1 MNKYILLLG
10 FCCFSA
16 SASATNV
23 VIKYNDI
30 EQDNKTGFFDRNSRI
45 STASNPGETVGEA
58 RRYAFEYAAK
68 IIESQVYS
76 EADIIISANYAPA
89 GSFTASTQ
97 TNLYT
102 HTETYNYDDFGILK
116 DGVKYNPLIRR
127 MLQNDTRDQQKHY
140 SDGYMQFNYKGANYE
155 IANAESENAGFVNL
169 VLHEMV
175 HALGFNNSNCYTLTC
190 ESDSPSQSSM
200 NIYVDAPYD
209 SPWDEMTLTDKQTAV
224 IEGDKVFYNGG
235 AALQEYISLNLGT
248 GYGEHG
254 IMLHSEPT
262 SSGDI
267 SSQSLGHISANVDSV
282 ELMKSRVGN
291 TLSIGAAAY
300 YLCDIGWCR
309 NTGFVTDFK
318 LENNFPDKI
327 LPSEPT
333 NLGYTV
339 SNPNDHALENVF
351 LTVNVYDANL
361 VNADKLSSNCSMTET
376 VISCDIGNLEA
387 FGEYAVDIP
396 FVAEDGKYKVLSNV
410 YSNSYLV
417 DIDGSNNVH
426 ATVITVGELPFPD
439 VTIVS
444 EFTFEEESQVSIKP
458 TFEASSALSF
468 NWQVTS
474 YDGTSFELSENSET
488 GEATFTAP
496 SIDEDKTL
504 TLKLIATFDDR
515 TEEFEV
521 TVYITAKSDST
532 DTNTGTDTG
541 SGANNNSGTENGST
555 SNNNNQTISPDS
567 NDESSGGSFNLF
579 FLLIIFS
586 ALVNKHVRISKS

>member
-1 MNKYILLLG
+1 MNKYLLLLG

-16 SASATNV
+16 SASATNI
-23 VIKYNDI
+23 VIKYNET
-30 EQDNKTGFFDRNSRI
+30 EQDNKTGFFDRAVRI
-45 STASNPGETVGEA
+45 PTTSNPGETVGEA

-76 EADIIISANYAPA
+76 EADIILSANYASA
-89 GSFTASTQ
+89 GSFTATTQ

-102 HTETYNYDDFGILK
+102 HTETYNYDEFGILK
-116 DGVKYNPLIRR
+116 AGVKYNHLIRR
-127 MLQNDTRDQQKHY
+127 MLQNDTSAQQKNY
-140 SDGYMQFNYKGANYE
+140 FDGYMQFNYKGSNYE
-155 IANAESENAGFVNL
+155 IANVQSENAGFVNL

-175 HALGFNNSNCYTLTC
+175 HALGFNNSNCYTSTC
-190 ESDSPSQSSM
+190 ESDWLSQSSM
-200 NIYVDAPYD
+200 NIYVDVPYD
-209 SPWDEMTLTDKQTAV
+209 SPWNDMALSDKQTAV
-224 IEGDKVFYNGG
+224 VEGDKVFYDGG
-235 AALQEYISLNLGT
+235 AALQEYILLNLNS

-267 SSQSLGHISANVDSV
+267 SSQSLGHISANVDSI

-318 LENNFPDKI
+318 LESDFPEKFT
-327 LPSEPT
+327 PSEPA
-333 NLGYTV
+333 NLGYTIL
-339 SNPNDHALENVF
+339 NPNEHVLENVF
-351 LTVNVYDANL
+351 LNVNVNDADL
-361 VNADKLSSNCSMTET
+361 VDTTNLSSNCSMNGSI
-376 VISCDIGNLEA
+376 ISCDIGNLES
-387 FGEYAVDIP
+387 FGEYTVDIP
-396 FVAEDGKYKVLSNV
+396 FVAEQGKYKILSNV

-426 ATVITVGELPFPD
+426 AAVITVGEIPFLD
-439 VTIVS
+439 VTIEN
-444 EFTFEEESQVSIKP
+444 EFQVNIKP
-458 TFEASSALSF
+458 TFEANSALSF
-468 NWQVTS
+468 DWKVIS

-488 GEATFTAP
+488 GEVIFTAP
-496 SIDEDKTL
+496 SIDEDKAL
-504 TLKLIATFDDR
+504 TLKLIATFDNR

-521 TVYITAKSDST
+521 TVNVTVKSDST

-541 SGANNNSGTENGST
+541 SGANNGTGTGNGST
-555 SNNNNQTISPDS
+555 SNNNKTTSPDS
-567 NDESSGGSFNLF
+567 DDKSSGGSFNLL

-586 ALVNKHVRISKS
+586 TFVNKQIKITKS

>member
-1 MNKYILLLG
+1 MNKYLLLLG

-16 SASATNV
+16 SVSATNV
-23 VIKYNDI
+23 VIKYNET
-30 EQDNKTGFFDRNSRI
+30 EQDNKTGFFDRAVRTP
-45 STASNPGETVGEA
+45 TATNPGETVGEA
-58 RRYAFEYAAK
+58 RRYAFEYASK

-76 EADIIISANYAPA
+76 EADIILSANYASA
-89 GSFTASTQ
+89 GSFTATTQ
-97 TNLYT
+97 TNLYK
-102 HTETYNYDDFGILK
+102 HTETSNYDEFGILK
-116 DGVKYNPLIRR
+116 DGVKYNHLIRR
-127 MLQNDTRDQQKHY
+127 MLQSDKSEQQKNY
-140 SDGYMQFNYKGANYE
+140 SDGYMQYNYKGTNYE
-155 IANAESENAGFVNL
+155 VANAESERAGFVNL

-175 HALGFNNSNCYTLTC
+175 HALGFNNSNCYTSTC

-200 NIYVDAPYD
+200 NIYVDIPYD
-209 SPWDEMTLTDKQTAV
+209 SPWDEMILTDKQAAV
-224 IEGDKVFYNGG
+224 IEGDKIFYDGG
-235 AALQEYISLNLGT
+235 DALQEYISLNLGA

-254 IMLHSEPT
+254 IMLHSDPT
-262 SSGDI
+262 SAGGT
-267 SSQSLGHISANVDSV
+267 SSQSLGHISANVDSI

-318 LENNFPDKI
+318 LENNFPEKI

-339 SNPNDHALENVF
+339 SNPNSHILENVF
-351 LTVNVYDANL
+351 LNVNVYDADLVDVTNL
-361 VNADKLSSNCSMTET
+361 SRNCSMNGSI
-376 VISCDIGNLEA
+376 ISCDIGNLES
-387 FGEYAVDIP
+387 FGEYTVNFP
-396 FVAEDGKYKVLSNV
+396 FVAEQGKYKILSNV

-426 ATVITVGELPFPD
+426 AAVIAVGEVPFPD

-444 EFTFEEESQVSIKP
+444 EFTFEEESQVNIKP
-458 TFEASSALSF
+458 TFEANSALSF
-468 NWQVTS
+468 DWEVTS

-504 TLKLIATFDDR
+504 ILKLTALFDDGSQ
-515 TEEFEV
+515 EFEV
-521 TVYITAKSDST
+521 TVKLTAKSD
-532 DTNTGTDTG
+532 DTGTDDVSGSNNDSETG
-541 SGANNNSGTENGST
+541 NGST
-555 SNNNNQTISPDS
+555 SNNDNQTISPDS
-567 NDESSGGSFNLF
+567 NDASSGGSFNLF

-586 ALVNKHVRISKS
+586 ALVNKQIKKSKS